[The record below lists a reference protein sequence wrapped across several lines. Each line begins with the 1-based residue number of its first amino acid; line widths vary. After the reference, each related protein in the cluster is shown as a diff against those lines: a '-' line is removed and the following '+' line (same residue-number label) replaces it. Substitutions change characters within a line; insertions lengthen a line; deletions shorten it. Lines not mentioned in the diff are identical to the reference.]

1 MNNIG
6 KLFLQGLAVT
16 IPVALTLAIAWWLA
30 ASAERLLGGV
40 LIRILP
46 EGWYIPG
53 LGLVSTMALIL
64 LVGLLSHVVIFQR
77 LFEWGESVLARL
89 PLIKTIYSAL
99 KDFFGYFSP
108 GAQQSFS
115 KVVMVRLP
123 GHEFEA
129 LGFVTREVFDDL
141 PLDPQ
146 VDDPVAVYL
155 PMSYQIGGYTLYL
168 PRNALTPVE
177 LPFEDAMRLAV
188 TGGVTRNRSGAPP
201 AELATEAAT
210 ETVDEETR

>member
-16 IPVALTLAIAWWLA
+16 IPVALTLAIAWWMA

-53 LGLVSTMALIL
+53 LGLISAMALIL
-64 LVGLLSHVVIFQR
+64 LVGLLSHVIILQR
-77 LFEWGESVLARL
+77 LFEWGESVVARL

-108 GAQQSFS
+108 EAQQSFS
-115 KVVMVRLP
+115 KVVMVRPP
-123 GHEFEA
+123 GHEFEVM
-129 LGFVTREVFDDL
+129 GFVTRETFKDL
-141 PLDPQ
+141 PIDPQ
-146 VDDPVAVYL
+146 VEDPVAVYL

-168 PRNALTPVE
+168 PRSALTPVD

-188 TGGVTRNRSGAPP
+188 TGGVTRNRSGATPTKLA
-201 AELATEAAT
+201 AESP
-210 ETVDEETR
+210 DEETH